1 MTYDYPSYY
10 SQFHCIG
17 GSCPDSC
24 CIGWEVDIDEETCDY
39 YKSLKGPFGDRLRAH
54 IKEDGAEIGRA
65 SCRERVCL
73 YV

>member
-24 CIGWEVDIDEETCDY
+24 CIGWEKDPSETDFAPTSKRTEPTGTSPCAKTADVH
-39 YKSLKGPFGDRLRAH
+39 F
-54 IKEDGAEIGRA
+54 
-65 SCRERVCL
+65 
-73 YV
+73 